1 MRRYSAIVLLVLIQF
16 FSYSAD
22 ACFIL
27 FLKDENNILV
37 ANHEDWFANDA
48 AIKIN
53 PPMHGRYGSVTF
65 TFLTEGWAQGG
76 MNEKGLFFD
85 AAQTPFR
92 TFLLKATKQRRKNIL
107 GKKFLTRRQP

>member
-1 MRRYSAIVLLVLIQF
+1 MRRYSTIVLLVLIQF
-16 FSYSAD
+16 FSYSTD

-53 PPMHGRYGSVTF
+53 PPIQGRYGSVIF
-65 TFLTEGWAQGG
+65 TFLTEG
-76 MNEKGLFFD
+76 
-85 AAQTPFR
+85 
-92 TFLLKATKQRRKNIL
+92 LKDHWMFESQ
-107 GKKFLTRRQP
+107 